1 MNTSNSPVT
10 PVLRLSDIRKRFGP
24 TVALAGV
31 DLDLWPGEVH
41 ALIGENGAG
50 KSTLMNVVAG
60 AFPPDS
66 GEMQLAGEPYEP
78 SSPRSARRQGVAFI
92 HQELSLFPHL
102 TVWENILMGIETA
115 PLGWLDKESCRRR
128 AGALLDNFRHPEIEL
143 DRPLLEL
150 SIGARQVVEICR
162 ALALEARII
171 LMDEPTSSLQRSDVD
186 RLFSLIRRLGDEGI
200 SVIYISHFLN
210 EVREVADRCT
220 VLRDGRSVS
229 TGELSSTPE
238 ESLITSM
245 VGRPVQNLFPPR
257 EFQASGE
264 LALEVRSLQVPPTLI
279 DASFKLHRGEI
290 LGIAGLTG
298 SGRTDMVRALF
309 GLELPRSGEVLVR
322 GKKRSPESFT
332 PLKSI
337 RAGIGY
343 LSEDRKEEGL
353 ALSLSSAYNV
363 TVTRL
368 GSCASFSW
376 IREGVQHR
384 QALQQMKRVG
394 VRGGG
399 PADTTWAFSGGNQQ
413 KLVLARLLHQDADIF
428 LLDEPTRGID
438 IGSKVEIYRIIS
450 QLAVSGKAVLMVS
463 SDLAELFGLCHRLAV
478 MAQGRL
484 GPARPVREWTSE
496 AVLGAALGTGRSQ
509 FAGQRDAK
517 L

>member
-1 MNTSNSPVT
+1 MT
-10 PVLRLSDIRKRFGP
+10 PVLRLSDIRKRFGT

-31 DLDLWPGEVH
+31 NLDLRPGEVH

-66 GEMQLAGEPYEP
+66 GGMELASVPYRP
-78 SSPRSARRQGVAFI
+78 SSPREARRQGIAFI

-102 TVWENILMGIETA
+102 TVWENILIGIETA
-115 PLGWLDKESCRRR
+115 RSGWLDKQSCRRR
-128 AGALLDNFRHPEIEL
+128 AGEFLANFRHPEIEL

-186 RLFSLIRRLGDEGI
+186 RLFSLIRRLRDEGI
-200 SVIYISHFLN
+200 SIIYISHFLN

-220 VLRDGRSVS
+220 VLRDGLSVS
-229 TGELSSTPE
+229 TGDLTSTPE
-238 ESLITSM
+238 ETLITLM

-257 EFQASGE
+257 TSGGSDE
-264 LALEVRSLQVPPTLI
+264 LILEVRNLRIPPTLS
-279 DASFKLHRGEI
+279 DASFQLHRGEI

-309 GLELPRSGEVLVR
+309 GLESPHSGELLVR
-322 GKKRSPESFT
+322 GKKRSLDGFT

-337 RAGIGY
+337 RTGIGY

-353 ALSLSSAYNV
+353 ALTLTSADNV
-363 TVTRL
+363 TLTRL
-368 GSCASFSW
+368 GPCTSFGW
-376 IREGVQHR
+376 LREGAQHR
-384 QALQQMKRVG
+384 QARQQMDLVG
-394 VRGGG
+394 VKGGA
-399 PADTTWAFSGGNQQ
+399 PEDTTWSLSGGNQR
-413 KLVLARLLHQDADIF
+413 KLIFARLLHQEADIL

-438 IGSKVEIYRIIS
+438 IGSKVEIYRLIS
-450 QLAVSGKAVLMVS
+450 QLAASGKAVLMVS
-463 SDLAELFGLCHRLAV
+463 SDLPELFGLCHRLAV
-478 MAQGRL
+478 MMRGRL
-484 GPARPVREWTSE
+484 GPARLVEEWTSE
-496 AVLGAALGTGRSQ
+496 SVLEAALGTARSELSGQ
-509 FAGQRDAK
+509 DDAG

>member
-1 MNTSNSPVT
+1 M
-10 PVLRLSDIRKRFGP
+10 
-24 TVALAGV
+24 
-31 DLDLWPGEVH
+31 DLDLRLGEVH

-50 KSTLMNVVAG
+50 KSTLMRVAAG

-66 GEMQLAGEPYEP
+66 GEMELAGEPYKP
-78 SSPRSARRQGVAFI
+78 SSPRHARRQGIAFI

-102 TVWENILMGIETA
+102 TVWENVLMGIETA
-115 PLGWLDKESCRRR
+115 SWGWLDKESCRHRS
-128 AGALLDNFRHPEIEL
+128 AALLDNFQHPEIEL

-186 RLFSLIRRLGDEGI
+186 RLFSLIRKLSDEGI
-200 SVIYISHFLN
+200 SIIYISHFLN

-229 TGELSSTPE
+229 TGELTSTPE
-238 ESLITSM
+238 ESLITLM

-257 EFQASGE
+257 ESRASGE
-264 LALEVRSLQVPPTLI
+264 LVLEVRNLQVSPILS
-279 DASFKLHRGEI
+279 DASFQLHRGEI

-309 GLELPRSGEVLVR
+309 GLESATSGEVLVR
-322 GKKRSPESFT
+322 GEKQFPNAFT

-337 RAGIGY
+337 RNGIGY
-343 LSEDRKEEGL
+343 LSEDWKEEGL
-353 ALSLSSAYNV
+353 ALTLSSADNV

-368 GSCASFSW
+368 GPCTRFGW
-376 IREGVQHR
+376 LREGDQHR
-384 QALQQMKRVG
+384 QAREQMERVG
-394 VRGGG
+394 VKGGA
-399 PADTTWAFSGGNQQ
+399 PEDTAWSLSGGNQQ
-413 KLVLARLLHQDADIF
+413 KLVFARLLHQEADIL

-450 QLAVSGKAVLMVS
+450 QLAASGKAVLMVS
-463 SDLAELFGLCHRLAV
+463 SDLPELFGLCHRLAV
-478 MAQGRL
+478 MTRGRL
-484 GPARPVREWTSE
+484 GPARPVGEWTSE
-496 AVLGAALGTGRSQ
+496 SVLAAALGTGRSQ
-509 FAGQRDAK
+509 FSGRDDAR

>member
-1 MNTSNSPVT
+1 MT
-10 PVLRLSDIRKRFGP
+10 PVLRLFNICKRFGA

-31 DLDLWPGEVH
+31 DLDLRPGEVH

-60 AFPPDS
+60 ALPPDS
-66 GEMQLAGEPYEP
+66 GQMELAGESYRP
-78 SSPRSARRQGVAFI
+78 SSPRNARRQGVALI

-102 TVWENILMGIETA
+102 TVWENILVGIETA
-115 PLGWLDKESCRRR
+115 PWGWLDKQSCRRR
-128 AGALLDNFRHPEIEL
+128 AGALLDNFSHPEIEL

-186 RLFSLIRRLGDEGI
+186 RLFSLIRRLSDKGTSI
-200 SVIYISHFLN
+200 IYISHFLN

-229 TGELSSTPE
+229 TGELTSTSE
-238 ESLITSM
+238 ESLITLM

-257 EFQASGE
+257 ESRVSGE
-264 LALEVRSLQVPPTLI
+264 LALEVRNLQVPPTLS
-279 DASFKLHRGEI
+279 DASFQLHRGEI

-309 GLELPRSGEVLVR
+309 GLEVPSSGEVLVR
-322 GKKRSPESFT
+322 GVKRSSEWFI

-337 RAGIGY
+337 QSGIGY

-353 ALSLSSAYNV
+353 ALTLSSADNV

-368 GSCASFSW
+368 GPCTSFGW
-376 IREGVQHR
+376 IREGIQHR
-384 QALQQMKRVG
+384 QALRQMERVA

-428 LLDEPTRGID
+428 FLDEPTRGID
-438 IGSKVEIYRIIS
+438 ISSKLEIYRIIS

-463 SDLAELFGLCHRLAV
+463 SDLSELFGLCHRLAV
-478 MAQGRL
+478 MTRGSL
-484 GPARPVREWTSE
+484 GPARPVGEWTSE
-496 AVLGAALGTGRSQ
+496 SVLEAALGTGRLE
-509 FAGQRDAK
+509 FAEQDDAR

>member
-1 MNTSNSPVT
+1 MT
-10 PVLRLSDIRKRFGP
+10 PVLRLSDIRKRFGT

-31 DLDLWPGEVH
+31 NLDLRPGEVH

-50 KSTLMNVVAG
+50 KSTLMNVVGG

-66 GEMQLAGEPYEP
+66 GGMELAGVPYRP
-78 SSPRSARRQGVAFI
+78 SSPREARRQGIAFI

-102 TVWENILMGIETA
+102 TVWENILIGIETA
-115 PLGWLDKESCRRR
+115 RSGWLDKQSCRRR
-128 AGALLDNFRHPEIEL
+128 AGEFLANFRHPEIEL

-186 RLFSLIRRLGDEGI
+186 RLFSLIRRLRDEDI
-200 SVIYISHFLN
+200 SIIYISHFLN
-210 EVREVADRCT
+210 EVREVADRYT
-220 VLRDGRSVS
+220 VLRDGLSVS
-229 TGELSSTPE
+229 TGDLTSTPE
-238 ESLITSM
+238 ETLITLM

-257 EFQASGE
+257 TSGGSGE
-264 LALEVRSLQVPPTLI
+264 LILEVRNLRAPPTLR
-279 DASFKLHRGEI
+279 DASFQLYRGEI

-309 GLELPRSGEVLVR
+309 GLESPHSGEVLVR
-322 GKKRSPESFT
+322 GKKRSPQGFT

-337 RAGIGY
+337 QTGIGY

-353 ALSLSSAYNV
+353 ALALSSADNV

-368 GSCASFSW
+368 GPCTSFGW
-376 IREGVQHR
+376 LREGAQHR
-384 QALQQMKRVG
+384 QARQQMDLVG
-394 VRGGG
+394 VKGGA
-399 PADTTWAFSGGNQQ
+399 PEDTAQSLSGGNQQ
-413 KLVLARLLHQDADIF
+413 KLIFARLLHQEADIL

-438 IGSKVEIYRIIS
+438 IGSKVEIYRLIS
-450 QLAVSGKAVLMVS
+450 QLAASGKAVLMVS
-463 SDLAELFGLCHRLAV
+463 SDLPELFGLCHRLAV
-478 MAQGRL
+478 MIRGRL
-484 GPARPVREWTSE
+484 GPARPVEEWTSE
-496 AVLGAALGTGRSQ
+496 SVLEAALGTARSELS
-509 FAGQRDAK
+509 GQDDAR

>member
-1 MNTSNSPVT
+1 MT
-10 PVLRLSDIRKRFGP
+10 PVLRLSNIHKRFGA
-24 TVALAGV
+24 TAALAGV
-31 DLDLWPGEVH
+31 DLDLRPGEVH

-66 GEMQLAGEPYEP
+66 GEMELAGAPYQP

-102 TVWENILMGIETA
+102 TVWENILMGIEIA
-115 PLGWLDKESCRRR
+115 PWGWLDKESCRSR
-128 AGALLDNFRHPEIEL
+128 AQALLDNFRHPEIQL
-143 DRPLLEL
+143 DRPLQEL
-150 SIGARQVVEICR
+150 SIGARQVAEICR

-186 RLFSLIRRLGDEGI
+186 RLFSVIRRLSDQGI
-200 SVIYISHFLN
+200 SIIYISHFLS

-220 VLRDGRSVS
+220 VLRDGRSVATS
-229 TGELSSTPE
+229 ELTSTPE
-238 ESLITSM
+238 ESLITLM

-257 EFQASGE
+257 EPRDPGKVV
-264 LALEVRSLQVPPTLI
+264 LVVRNLQVPPTLS
-279 DASFKLHRGEI
+279 DVSFKLHRGEI

-298 SGRTDMVRALF
+298 SGRTEMVRALF
-309 GLELPRSGEVLVR
+309 GLESPSSGEVVIR
-322 GKKRSPESFT
+322 GEKRSPGWFT

-337 RAGIGY
+337 RTGIGY

-353 ALSLSSAYNV
+353 ALTLTSADNV

-368 GSCASFSW
+368 GPCTSFGW
-376 IREGVQHR
+376 LREGVQQR
-384 QALQQMKRVG
+384 LARQQMERVG
-394 VRGGG
+394 VSGGG

-438 IGSKVEIYRIIS
+438 IGSKFEIYRIIS
-450 QLAVSGKAVLMVS
+450 QLAVSGKAVLLVS
-463 SDLAELFGLCHRLAV
+463 SDLSELFGLCDRLAV
-478 MAQGRL
+478 MTRGSL
-484 GPARPVREWTSE
+484 GPARPVGEWTSE
-496 AVLGAALGTGRSQ
+496 SVLEAALGTGRSE
-509 FAGQRDAK
+509 FAGQNDAR

>member
-1 MNTSNSPVT
+1 MPTSNSPVT
-10 PVLRLSDIRKRFGP
+10 PVLRLSDIRKRFGA

-31 DLDLWPGEVH
+31 SLDLLPGEVH

-60 AFPPDS
+60 SVPPDS
-66 GEMQLAGEPYEP
+66 GDMELAGEPYKP
-78 SSPRSARRQGVAFI
+78 SSPRNARRQGVAFI

-115 PLGWLDKESCRRR
+115 PWGWLDKESCRHR
-128 AGALLDNFRHPEIEL
+128 AGALLDNFQHPEIEL
-143 DRPLLEL
+143 DRPLQEL

-162 ALALEARII
+162 ALALEAKII

-186 RLFSLIRRLGDEGI
+186 RLFGLIRRLSDRGI
-200 SVIYISHFLN
+200 SIIYISHFLN

-220 VLRDGRSVS
+220 ILRDGRSVS
-229 TGELSSTPE
+229 TGELTSTPE

-245 VGRPVQNLFPPR
+245 VGRPIQNLFPPR
-257 EFQASGE
+257 ESRASGE
-264 LALEVRSLQVPPTLI
+264 LALEVRNLQVPPTLR
-279 DASFKLHRGEI
+279 DASFQLDRGEI

-309 GLELPRSGEVLVR
+309 GLKSTSAGEVLLR
-322 GKKRSPESFT
+322 GVKRSPEWFT

-337 RAGIGY
+337 RTGIGY
-343 LSEDRKEEGL
+343 LSEDRKQEGL
-353 ALSLSSAYNV
+353 ALALSSADNV

-368 GSCASFSW
+368 EPCTRLGW

-384 QALQQMKRVG
+384 QAQQQMERVG

-399 PADTTWAFSGGNQQ
+399 PADRTWALSGGNQQ
-413 KLVLARLLHQDADIF
+413 KLVLARLLHQDAEIF

-463 SDLAELFGLCHRLAV
+463 SDLSELFGLCHRLAV
-478 MAQGRL
+478 MTRGSL
-484 GPARPVREWTSE
+484 GPARPVGEWTSE
-496 AVLGAALGTGRSQ
+496 AVLEVALGSGRSE
-509 FAGQRDAK
+509 FAG
-517 L
+517 